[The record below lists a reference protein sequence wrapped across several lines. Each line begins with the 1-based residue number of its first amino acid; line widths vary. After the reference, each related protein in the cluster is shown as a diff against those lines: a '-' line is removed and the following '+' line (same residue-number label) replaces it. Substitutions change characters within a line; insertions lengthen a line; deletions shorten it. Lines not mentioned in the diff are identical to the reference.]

1 MLSGTDYPLMGV
13 GRRVRNMAGLH
24 VRTGLVVLLL
34 TLSEG
39 KSPINISSIDAVAI
53 NVARVKIIA
62 IVRAKAVNTGSSVQ
76 SSPRRSEERFHT
88 RTERQL

>member
-1 MLSGTDYPLMGV
+1 MLSGTDYSLIGV
-13 GRRVRNMAGLH
+13 GRRARNMAGLH

-53 NVARVKIIA
+53 NVA
-62 IVRAKAVNTGSSVQ
+62 
-76 SSPRRSEERFHT
+76 
-88 RTERQL
+88 